1 MKYLVVAAALCF
13 GAAVGRPD
21 GAGHSHDHSHDHS
34 AAAPTAP
41 QAPSSG
47 YSPAAASGY
56 SSPGQS
62 YEQPSAYA
70 APSSGY
76 EQPAAGYEQPYEQS
90 YAAPTSYGQSYEAAP
105 AAAAPSFPNLGL
117 VIIPLLIVAGLALL
131 FPSTTIV
138 PVRRKRDTEGESS
151 PNSLVERVQDIYAS
165 VLESEECLERVAC
178 EVGAMVEDMGVN
190 KSMLSVAEPFMPTK
204 YSKYVKKFATGKDCH
219 KIKCGSLF

>member
-21 GAGHSHDHSHDHS
+21 GAGHSHDHSHDHA

-41 QAPSSG
+41 QAPQSG
-47 YSPAAASGY
+47 YAAASSGY

-76 EQPAAGYEQPYEQS
+76 EQPAAAYEQPYEQS
-90 YAAPTSYGQSYEAAP
+90 YAAPTSYGQSYDAAP
-105 AAAAPSFPNLGL
+105 APAPGFPNLGL

-131 FPSTTIV
+131 FPSTTTV
-138 PVRRKRDTEGESS
+138 TVRRKRDT
-151 PNSLVERVQDIYAS
+151 QD
-165 VLESEECLERVAC
+165 
-178 EVGAMVEDMGVN
+178 
-190 KSMLSVAEPFMPTK
+190 
-204 YSKYVKKFATGKDCH
+204 GK
-219 KIKCGSLF
+219 

>member
-21 GAGHSHDHSHDHS
+21 GAGHSHDHSHDHA

-41 QAPSSG
+41 QAPQSG
-47 YSPAAASGY
+47 YAAASSGY

-76 EQPAAGYEQPYEQS
+76 EQPAAAYEQPYEQS
-90 YAAPTSYGQSYEAAP
+90 YAAPTSYGQSYDAAP
-105 AAAAPSFPNLGL
+105 APAPGFPNLGL

-131 FPSTTIV
+131 FPSTTTV
-138 PVRRKRDTEGESS
+138 TVRRKRDTQGGKSHTI
-151 PNSLVERVQDIYAS
+151 NIYNT
-165 VLESEECLERVAC
+165 V
-178 EVGAMVEDMGVN
+178 
-190 KSMLSVAEPFMPTK
+190 
-204 YSKYVKKFATGKDCH
+204 H
-219 KIKCGSLF
+219 

>member
-13 GAAVGRPD
+13 GAALGRPD
-21 GAGHSHDHSHDHS
+21 GAGHSHDHGHDH
-34 AAAPTAP
+34 AAGAPTAP
-41 QAPSSG
+41 QA
-47 YSPAAASGY
+47 AAASGY
-56 SSPGQS
+56 SAPGQS

-76 EQPAAGYEQPYEQS
+76 EQPAAAYEQPYEQS
-90 YAAPTSYGQSYEAAP
+90 YGAPTSYGQSYEAAP
-105 AAAAPSFPNLGL
+105 PAPAFPNLGL

-131 FPSTTIV
+131 FPSTTTV
-138 PVRRKRDTEGESS
+138 SVRRKRDTEGESS

-190 KSMLSVAEPFMPTK
+190 KSMFSVAEPFMPTK